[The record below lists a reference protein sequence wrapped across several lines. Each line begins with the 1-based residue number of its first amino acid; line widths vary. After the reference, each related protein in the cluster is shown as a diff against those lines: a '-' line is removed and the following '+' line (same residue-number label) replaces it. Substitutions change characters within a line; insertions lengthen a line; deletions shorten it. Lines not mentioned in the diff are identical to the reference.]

1 MAPGET
7 ASMDERTDAWE
18 KRMPSWLQKEEE
30 AQATS
35 CTFSRTMARDW
46 RGSVETAKVAAS
58 AAMAS
63 ASKAPD
69 GAREHGENRPN
80 SRYVGHRKISARGF
94 H

>member
-69 GAREHGENRPN
+69 DRDLVISSHVETGNTA
-80 SRYVGHRKISARGF
+80 KIVQTADT
-94 H
+94 